1 MISAE
6 GTIDKVRELIRM
18 VQILNRVILGYLLKK
33 MIFEQWP
40 RGGELL

>member
-6 GTIDKVRELIRM
+6 GTIDKVRELRI
-18 VQILNRVILGYLLKK
+18 VQILNRVILGYLFKK